1 MNERIDQHL
10 WNQLFARVVFV
21 FNRNRIS
28 WIGVVLLLIL
38 DFPGYFGPGNLFLQ
52 PGGTAYARTSS
63 SRPSAKY
70 WLGTDEYGRD
80 LFSRIVWGARISLT
94 VGTISV
100 DSRDDHRKHSGCMR
114 DTRGELRDELIM
126 RLMDVFMSIP
136 TLLMG
141 LFVVAVSGPST
152 GNLILAIAL
161 TVVPRFAR
169 IARAPTVS
177 IKERDFI
184 EACRAMGFS
193 DLRIMFV
200 HILPNVLGDI
210 LVMGSLWV
218 ATAVRIEASLSFIG
232 LGVPPPTPT
241 WGGMVRE
248 GFEKMLDSPWVSI
261 YPGAFILLTVFA
273 FNLIGDGLRDVI
285 DPKLR
290 ES

>member
-1 MNERIDQHL
+1 MNNVSTGF
-10 WNQLFARVVFV
+10 WNPLFSRLLFV

-38 DFPGYFGPGNLFLQ
+38 VSLAVFAPVLSPYNPVEQHITDQFKG
-52 PGGTAYARTSS
+52 
-63 SRPSAKY
+63 PSAKY

-80 LFSRIVWGARISLT
+80 LFTRIVWGARISLT
-94 VGTISV
+94 VGTVSV
-100 DSRDDHRKHSGCMR
+100 ILGMIVGSILGMYAGYKG
-114 DTRGELRDELIM
+114 GVRDELIM
-126 RLMDVFMSIP
+126 RVMDVFMSIP

-141 LFVVAVSGPST
+141 LFVVAVLGPNM
-152 GNLILAIAL
+152 GNLIIAIAL

-177 IKERDFI
+177 IKERDYV

-193 DLRIMFV
+193 DLRIMLV
-200 HILPNVLGDI
+200 HVLPNILGDI
-210 LVMGSLWV
+210 MVMGSLWV

-248 GFEKMLDSPWVSI
+248 GFEKMLDSPGASI
-261 YPGAFILLTVFA
+261 YPGIFILLTVFA
-273 FNLIGDGLRDVI
+273 FNLVGDGLRDVI
-285 DPKLR
+285 DPRLR

>member
-1 MNERIDQHL
+1 
-10 WNQLFARVVFV
+10 
-21 FNRNRIS
+21 
-28 WIGVVLLLIL
+28 LLLIL
-38 DFPGYFGPGNLFLQ
+38 VSLAVLAPVI
-52 PGGTAYARTSS
+52 SS
-63 SRPSAKY
+63 YNPVEQHITDQFKGPSAKY

-80 LFSRIVWGARISLT
+80 LFARIVWGARISLT
-94 VGTISV
+94 VGTVSV
-100 DSRDDHRKHSGCMR
+100 ILGMIVGSILGMYAGYKG
-114 DTRGELRDELIM
+114 GVRDELIM
-126 RLMDVFMSIP
+126 RVMDVFMSIP

-141 LFVVAVSGPST
+141 LFVVAVLGPST
-152 GNLILAIAL
+152 VNLIIAIAL

-177 IKERDFI
+177 IKERDYI

-193 DLRIMFV
+193 DLRIVLV
-200 HILPNVLGDI
+200 HVLPNILGDI
-210 LVMGSLWV
+210 MVMGSLWV

-248 GFEKMLDSPWVSI
+248 GFEKMLDSPGASI
-261 YPGAFILLTVFA
+261 YPGIFILLTVFA

-285 DPKLR
+285 DPRLR